1 MDLTLRTEVPLE
13 DLIEGHKYDLHI
25 SVIDRPNTMGFYTLK
40 EDEKYDLENMTFKG
54 KKDKAK
60 WATKYDNNKLLFED
74 SDGKKT
80 TVEGDR
86 TYRPHPHNL
95 NKAYRTKTLGDVLS
109 KKNPDKEQSS
119 AALRALT
126 PLYDNP
132 DMIQYIGQYGGKKKR
147 KRKTLKRT
155 KLTKRIRKIRS
166 KKQRGG
172 ETNEQLYRAIE
183 ENDVNKVIHAIK
195 LGADVNVVNGSK
207 SAIELASHDGKLAIV
222 KILLATGANVN
233 RKLSGILSHPALTRA
248 SVNGHTEIVKLLLE
262 ADANPLAVSYGKI
275 TAIKLA
281 RNNGHEEIVRLI
293 NNRII
298 SNNHLTANLVTKL
311 LPMANR
317 NIANKIAPYVGG
329 KRYRRKTTKK
339 RRSKRQSRK
348 N

>member
-1 MDLTLRTEVPLE
+1 MSEVNYKDLKKGE
-13 DLIEGHKYDLHI
+13 IYDLQIRAYERREEFNHNNVYVEVKSKPEFLNHMAFVGFTDTNRFLI
-25 SVIDRPNTMGFYTLK
+25 FKKHLDMTYVIKHP
-40 EDEKYDLENMTFKG
+40 ENKV
-54 KKDKAK
+54 
-60 WATKYDNNKLLFED
+60 YNR
-74 SDGKKT
+74 KT
-80 TVEGDR
+80 IGEI
-86 TYRPHPHNL
+86 
-95 NKAYRTKTLGDVLS
+95 LS
-109 KKNPDKEQSS
+109 TTNPDKNQSS
-119 AALRALT
+119 AVLRALT
-126 PLYDNP
+126 TSVFDNLP
-132 DMIQYIGQYGGKKKR
+132 DGVRGLITSYGGKKKR

-172 ETNEQLYRAIE
+172 ETNEQLTKSLYRAIE
-183 ENDVNKVIHAIK
+183 ENDVNEVSASIDR
-195 LGADVNVVNGSK
+195 GADVNVPYGSI
-207 SAIELASHDGKLAIV
+207 SAIELASRDGKPEIV
-222 KILLATGANVN
+222 KILIAAGANVN

-293 NNRII
+293 NNRIR
-298 SNNHLTANLVTKL
+298 SNNYLTANLVTKL

-348 N
+348 Y